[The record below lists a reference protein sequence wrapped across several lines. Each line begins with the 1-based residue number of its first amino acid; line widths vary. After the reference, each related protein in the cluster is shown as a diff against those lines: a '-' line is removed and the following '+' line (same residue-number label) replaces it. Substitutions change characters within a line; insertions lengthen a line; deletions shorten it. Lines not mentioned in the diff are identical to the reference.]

1 VQVEFNQL
9 CQTLKQHKLAHVHV
23 IACRLTDR
31 TRETLVLPNSL
42 KQVRSDVDM
51 NVLHLFTPFTPAA
64 ERTALGLQ
72 NNLASNFSALRL
84 QACDSIICAWNS
96 QGDDGLP

>member
-1 VQVEFNQL
+1 
-9 CQTLKQHKLAHVHV
+9 
-23 IACRLTDR
+23 
-31 TRETLVLPNSL
+31 
-42 KQVRSDVDM
+42 M